1 MGLQAC
7 TIRLSLEVGFLRED
21 AGKFED
27 LGVCYLR
34 QRLFIVLLEINNL
47 KLILKRHLQ
56 IAKGD
61 SSNTCFLMKV
71 GFVHVNGF
79 LG

>member
-1 MGLQAC
+1 M
-7 TIRLSLEVGFLRED
+7 GFLRED